1 MENHSGLETDEQL
14 LQEFKKLEYAFIRR
28 FKKKPALEAMLL
40 LVGYQES
47 PQVKHSQSKEE
58 KLDLINLGL
67 LTVLSR
73 LGFFRRREG
82 ENGWP
87 AFEPLDKIADGDR
100 EQLIRR
106 GMVLYFRESGWPDAS
121 QINPQG

>member
-1 MENHSGLETDEQL
+1 MKEVLDVESDEALRLEY
-14 LQEFKKLEYAFIRR
+14 KKLEYAFIKR
-28 FKKKPALEAMLL
+28 FGKKPAPEAMLL
-40 LVGYQES
+40 LIGYQES

-73 LGFFRRREG
+73 LGFFRRRQD

-87 AFEPLDKIADGDR
+87 AFDPLDKIADGDR
-100 EQLIRR
+100 EELIRR
-106 GMVLYFRESGWPDAS
+106 GMVHYFRESGLLNDPGTDTA
-121 QINPQG
+121 G